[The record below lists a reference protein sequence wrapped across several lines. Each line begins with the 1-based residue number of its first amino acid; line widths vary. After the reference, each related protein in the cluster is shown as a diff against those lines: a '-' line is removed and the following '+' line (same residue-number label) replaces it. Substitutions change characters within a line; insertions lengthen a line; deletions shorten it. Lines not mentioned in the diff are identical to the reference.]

1 MADHERKTSDGYT
14 TWTQDLAGAD
24 SDLTAAASV
33 SLYVEAPDGTA
44 AVSGASVTVVDS
56 DTVEYQFGGSELAQ
70 TGIHKAEFHVDYSGT
85 GPVEVL
91 PKNDYYTVQVDGGLT

>member
-56 DTVEYQFGGSELAQ
+56 DTVKYQFGGSELTQ
-70 TGIHKAEFHVDYSGT
+70 TGGHKAEFHVDHSGS
-85 GPVEVL
+85 GPIEVL
-91 PKNDYYTVQVDGGLT
+91 PEGGYYTVQVYGDLS

>member
-1 MADHERKTSDGYT
+1 MVDHERKTADGYT
-14 TWTQDLAGAD
+14 TWTQDLPGAGD
-24 SDLTAAASV
+24 DLTTADSV
-33 SLYVEAPDGTA
+33 SLYIEAPDGTTPVA
-44 AVSGASVTVVDS
+44 GASVTAVDS
-56 DTVEYQFGGSELAQ
+56 DTVEYQFGESELAQ